1 MNINK
6 ITPYSDDEGIAVDI
20 ILDSFGYNDIQV
32 IYLESDDYDAKMK
45 EDINFIISHQVKIHE
60 IIESEIIAYINRVYK
75 NRVHDFLLM
84 KIYLFPD
91 VENEFGFLFRW
102 SGDTEHG
109 IGVKLK
115 DLSVKKIG
123 SSEIAFI

>member
-1 MNINK
+1 
-6 ITPYSDDEGIAVDI
+6 
-20 ILDSFGYNDIQV
+20 
-32 IYLESDDYDAKMK
+32 
-45 EDINFIISHQVKIHE
+45 
-60 IIESEIIAYINRVYK
+60 
-75 NRVHDFLLM
+75 M